1 MVTYAAPAAIDSF
14 LQSEAARALPDAPRA
29 AARAILERF
38 LACVVDEAGSTPAE
52 LDGGGLH
59 FVVGHLLPARF
70 AIGDPLAEHTAP
82 VLHAFLRAQ
91 TPPLSPARL
100 AELALALEGTLD
112 EFRESVRTGEAVHHH
127 AHGDVGEAPFVRT
140 EAKVGRNDPCPCGS
154 GRKFKQCC
162 A

>member
-1 MVTYAAPAAIDSF
+1 MVSYAAPAAIDAF
-14 LQSEAARALPDAPRA
+14 LQSDAARALPE
-29 AARAILERF
+29 AARDGARTILERF
-38 LACVVDEAGSTPAE
+38 LACVVDEAGTTPAA

-70 AIGDPLAEHTAP
+70 AIGDPLAEHTGA

-91 TPPLSPARL
+91 TPPVPNARL
-100 AELALALEGTLD
+100 VELGQALEATLD

-127 AHGDVGEAPFVRT
+127 AHGEVEEPFVRT
-140 EAKVGRNDPCPCGS
+140 TAKVGRNDPCPCGS